1 MKVNPRAKIATFFA
15 SVALLAG
22 VTACSNDAADT
33 ATDATAN
40 SEAEITIV
48 TSTKIWPDVAD
59 AVTDDDKVSIEPI
72 IASNDTDPHSYQ
84 PSAADMAKV
93 ENADILLVGG
103 GHYDAWLT
111 SALDENTDKVIISG
125 MQVAY
130 TDHDHEG
137 HDHEGHDHTA
147 EDKAAG
153 DHDHDGHDHEG
164 RDHEGHDH
172 GELNEHI
179 WYDTFIVD
187 AVAHDLADALAE
199 MGAQADTERIH
210 TQIDEIKEL
219 KDKLPAAKVAQ
230 VHPLADDILKDTK
243 ISDITPKGY
252 REATLGETEPAAADV
267 KAMLD
272 LIDSGELDF
281 LIDAPQTRDQVSER
295 LVEAATAKGVT
306 IVNVY
311 ESPSESE
318 DFFELYQRT
327 LTEMEMAS

>member
-22 VTACSNDAADT
+22 VTACSNDARDT

-48 TSTKIWPDVAD
+48 TSTKIWSDVAD

-137 HDHEGHDHTA
+137 H
-147 EDKAAG
+147 
-153 DHDHDGHDHEG
+153 
-164 RDHEGHDH
+164 DHEGHDH